1 VETFGDYYP
10 ELKKH
15 QSKIYEIIAE
25 EEQAFSTMLSRGI
38 KYFTELQEHLKV
50 TGETTISGKDVFFL
64 YDTMGFPLD
73 LTQQMATEAGFTVDT
88 EGFTKEM
95 DAQKQRSRMAARTA
109 NLQAGDGEHIPQ
121 LALIAEQTA
130 WLSTQNIPMTDD
142 SHKYLWDVEIDAQV
156 RAIYGPDGNFFH
168 DSVPAKE
175 GAIIGLILDKS
186 SFYAEAGGQVADTGF
201 IDILN
206 DIDGHVEASLEVK
219 NVQTFGGFLVHTGIV
234 RKGSISVGN
243 SARSRV
249 NYDRRRD
256 IAPNHTMTHV
266 LNAALRSVLG
276 DGVEQRG
283 SLCNE
288 DKLRF
293 DFTYKKAM
301 SIEQLR
307 QTEEFVQRV
316 ISNKEDVSSKV
327 MPLAEARSINGVR
340 AVFGETYPD
349 PVRVVT
355 IGDDTSIEF
364 CGGTHLS
371 NSAEA
376 EAFALVEESA
386 VAKGIRRISGVT
398 KEAAKQAAEEGT
410 KFSTLVASV
419 EGKNSGANVM
429 EDLDKVAGAL
439 RKDLDAAF
447 LSASLKAELRA
458 RIEAL
463 QKIGA
468 EAKKSQLQQRTDT
481 CLNDVKEQIKTTN
494 ASGKNTLVVYTDI
507 GGDAKASQRIINTVK
522 ELAPNMAFMG
532 ISEEEP
538 GSGGK
543 LLCYAVV
550 PDSMVANGFRA
561 DQWVQAALATCG
573 GRGGGKAN
581 IAQGQAKDCKDINQV
596 LSEGNAYANMN
607 NM

>member
-1 VETFGDYYP
+1 
-10 ELKKH
+10 
-15 QSKIYEIIAE
+15 
-25 EEQAFSTMLSRGI
+25 
-38 KYFTELQEHLKV
+38 
-50 TGETTISGKDVFFL
+50 
-64 YDTMGFPLD
+64 
-73 LTQQMATEAGFTVDT
+73 
-88 EGFTKEM
+88 
-95 DAQKQRSRMAARTA
+95 MAARNA

-121 LALIAEQTA
+121 LELIAEQTA

-156 RAIYGPDGNFFH
+156 RAIYGSDGNFFH
-168 DSVPAKE
+168 QSSPAEE

-186 SFYAEAGGQVADTGF
+186 PFYAEAGGQVADTGF
-201 IDILN
+201 IDIIN

-219 NVQTFGGFLVHTGIV
+219 NVQTFGGFLVHTGVV

-243 SARSRV
+243 SARCRV

-301 SIEQLR
+301 SIEQLLK
-307 QTEEFVQRV
+307 TEEFVRRV
-316 ISNKEDVSSKV
+316 ICNKEDVSSKV
-327 MPLAEARSINGVR
+327 VPLAEARSINGVR

-386 VAKGIRRISGVT
+386 VAKGHYSSCI
-398 KEAAKQAAEEGT
+398 
-410 KFSTLVASV
+410 
-419 EGKNSGANVM
+419 
-429 EDLDKVAGAL
+429 
-439 RKDLDAAF
+439 
-447 LSASLKAELRA
+447 
-458 RIEAL
+458 
-463 QKIGA
+463 
-468 EAKKSQLQQRTDT
+468 
-481 CLNDVKEQIKTTN
+481 
-494 ASGKNTLVVYTDI
+494 
-507 GGDAKASQRIINTVK
+507 
-522 ELAPNMAFMG
+522 
-532 ISEEEP
+532 
-538 GSGGK
+538 SGGK
-543 LLCYAVV
+543 ELW
-550 PDSMVANGFRA
+550 S
-561 DQWVQAALATCG
+561 
-573 GRGGGKAN
+573 
-581 IAQGQAKDCKDINQV
+581 
-596 LSEGNAYANMN
+596 
-607 NM
+607 

>member
-1 VETFGDYYP
+1 METFGEYYP
-10 ELKKH
+10 ELRKH
-15 QSKIYEIIAE
+15 QSKIHEIISE

-38 KYFTELQEHLKV
+38 KYFTELQENLQAQ
-50 TGETTISGKDVFFL
+50 GETTIRGKDAFFL

-73 LTQQMATEAGFTVDT
+73 LTQQMATEAGLTLDT
-88 EGFTKEM
+88 DGFAREM
-95 DAQKQRSRMAARTA
+95 DAQKQRSRIAKRTNA
-109 NLQAGDGEHIPQ
+109 EDDDDIPR
-121 LALIAEQTA
+121 LELIAEQTA
-130 WLSTQNIPMTDD
+130 WLSSQNIAMTDD
-142 SHKYLWDVEIDAQV
+142 TAKYLWDVETDAQV
-156 RAIYGPDGNFFH
+156 KAIYGVDGNFFD

-175 GAIIGLILDKS
+175 GDVVGLILDKS

-201 IDILN
+201 IDIVN
-206 DIDGHVEASLEVK
+206 DSSGDIEASLEVK
-219 NVQTFGGFLVHTGIV
+219 TVQTFGGFLVHTGIV
-234 RKGSISVGN
+234 RKGKIGVGN
-243 SARSRV
+243 VVRCRV
-249 NYDRRRD
+249 NYNRRRD

-316 ISNKEDVSSKV
+316 ICNKEAVSSKV
-327 MPLAEARSINGVR
+327 IPLAEAKTIDGVR

-349 PVRVVT
+349 PVRVVSV
-355 IGDDTSIEF
+355 GDDTSIEF

-398 KEAAKQAAEEGT
+398 KVAAKKAIEEGS
-410 KFSTLVASV
+410 KFTGLVASL
-419 EGKNSGANVM
+419 EEKSSGVGVM
-429 EDLDKVAGAL
+429 EELDKVAGAL

-463 QKIGA
+463 QKRGA
-468 EAKKSQLQQRTDT
+468 EAKKIQLQQRTDK
-481 CLNDVKEQIKTTN
+481 CLNNVKEQIQ
-494 ASGKNTLVVYTDI
+494 AAAVSGKNALVVYTDI
-507 GGDAKASQRIINTVK
+507 CADAKASQRIINAVK

-532 ISEEEP
+532 VSEEDP

-543 LLCYAVV
+543 LICYAVV
-550 PDSMVANGFRA
+550 PDCMVAQGFRA

-581 IAQGQAKDCKDINQV
+581 NAQGQAKECKDIDQV
-596 LSEGNAYANMN
+596 LSEGNAYINMN
-607 NM
+607 AVVQ